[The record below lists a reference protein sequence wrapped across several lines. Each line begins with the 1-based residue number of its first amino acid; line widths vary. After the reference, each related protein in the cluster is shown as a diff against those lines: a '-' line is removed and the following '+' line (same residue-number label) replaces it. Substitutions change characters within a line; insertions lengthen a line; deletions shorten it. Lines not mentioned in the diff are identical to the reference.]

1 MPNLNFVLPH
11 WLYWAGLVLL
21 PIVATYFVRRQLRN
35 VQPGHTSLPIAY
47 FLLVT
52 GGFLGLHRFYLRVF
66 YIALVYIVFF
76 LLILYGNQQGRLAR
90 EGVSNAQNQLRGATY
105 GVERAQKALSK
116 RVEGAAEKLARAE
129 QETVAAR
136 ETFEEASATWTWWK
150 NFSGLFGLGILL
162 LLILDA
168 FLLPRLTR
176 KCATR
181 DAEFPQK
188 GPTESEVG
196 EIISSPASRSLRSM
210 FTAVIDGISGVSGEF
225 VCYWSIVAVFVY
237 YYEVVARYVFNSP
250 TNWAHEAMFLMFGM
264 QYLLSGAFAL
274 REDSHVRVDVIYLYF
289 PPRIKALV
297 DVITSLFFFI
307 FCIALFWTGWI
318 FAADAVE
325 VWEVSFTEWAIQY
338 WPVKATIAL
347 GALFILLQG
356 FSKLL
361 KDLFILTGK
370 TA

>member
-1 MPNLNFVLPH
+1 M
-11 WLYWAGLVLL
+11 
-21 PIVATYFVRRQLRN
+21 
-35 VQPGHTSLPIAY
+35 
-47 FLLVT
+47 
-52 GGFLGLHRFYLRVF
+52 
-66 YIALVYIVFF
+66 VYIVFF

-90 EGVSNAQNQLRGATY
+90 EGVSNAQNQLREASY
-105 GVERAQKALSK
+105 RVELAEKAVSK
-116 RVEGAAEKLARAE
+116 GKEGAAAKLARAE
-129 QETVAAR
+129 QEMPAAK
-136 ETFEEASATWTWWK
+136 EGFEKASATWNWWGD
-150 NFSGLFGLGILL
+150 FSGLFGLGILL

-176 KCATR
+176 QCAAR
-181 DAEFPQK
+181 EPEISQEIPPEMELGGVDSK
-188 GPTESEVG
+188 PTSK
-196 EIISSPASRSLRSM
+196 SFRSM
-210 FTAVIDGISGVSGEF
+210 LTAFIDGTSGVSGEF

-274 REDSHVRVDVIYLYF
+274 REDSHVRVDVIYVYF

-297 DVITSLFFFI
+297 DVFTSLFFFI
-307 FCIALFWTGWI
+307 FCTALLWTGWI
-318 FAADAVE
+318 FASDAVD

-356 FSKLL
+356 LSKLS
-361 KDLFILTGK
+361 KDLLILTGK